1 MEINFETVAGF
12 VKILAI
18 VIALFHLL
26 AGLFITRQITRM
38 NRIVKTSNGPFI
50 LIVALAYLIV
60 LLVVL
65 LLIISIQV

>member
-1 MEINFETVAGF
+1 MEIDFKTAIGF

-18 VIALFHLL
+18 VVAVFHLF

-38 NRIVKTSNGPFI
+38 NKIVKTNNGPFI
-50 LIVALAYLIV
+50 LLVALAYLIV

>member
-26 AGLFITRQITRM
+26 AGLFITRQITSSASLNNIDTGLR
-38 NRIVKTSNGPFI
+38 NFQN
-50 LIVALAYLIV
+50 
-60 LLVVL
+60 
-65 LLIISIQV
+65 SIY

>member
-1 MEINFETVAGF
+1 MEIDLKTVIGA

-18 VIALFHLL
+18 VVALFHLL

-38 NRIVKTSNGPFI
+38 NKIVATKNGPFI
-50 LIVALAYLIV
+50 LLVAVAYLIV